1 MQFRIAD
8 TFTNSLTKLPND
20 VQKIIKTTAF
30 DLQLNPENPGLS
42 FHKLDRV
49 KDKNFWSI
57 RVNKDIRLIVHKSQD
72 NFLLCYVDH
81 HDDAYKWAQKRKLG
95 THPCTG
101 AAQFVE
107 IRDVM
112 NEEDELNTL
121 IYEQS
126 SADDEFS
133 EEVFLKNQGIN
144 NSSQTNSDSLKK
156 QLFIN
161 KSSNE
166 LLSYGVPEEWID
178 YVKICDE
185 DELLELCDHLPAE
198 AAEALLELATGGNP
212 KVYNAKVEDP
222 FDHPDAQRRF
232 RIIENTEELEKA
244 LDFPWEKWTI
254 FLHPKQKQIVEKD
267 YSGPV
272 RISGSAGTGKT
283 IVALHRAV
291 YLARINIESRILLTT
306 YSDTLASS
314 LKIKLKR
321 LLGNEP
327 RLGERIDVYS
337 IDAIGI
343 RLYSLL
349 VSPPN
354 LINQDLLVETL
365 RKFSN
370 SDVYKKFKFHFL
382 LSEWE
387 DVVDAWQISDWEGY
401 RDVMRLGRKTRLLES
416 QRKIL
421 WDLYS
426 KLQSFLDE
434 RNLLTPAKLFTNLA
448 RKIKNEN
455 KLIYNHIIVDES
467 QDINM
472 SHLKFIHSLGGD
484 RDNALF
490 FSGDLGQRIF
500 QQPFS
505 WKSLGVDI
513 RGRSQTLKVNYRT
526 SHQIRSHADLLL
538 GPSVSDLDGNT
549 EDRSKTISVFNGPNP
564 LIVDFDNKEEEIKG
578 VAQKIKSQI
587 ELGVIPHEMGV
598 FVRSKNQIES
608 AEEALKLAGFDYK
621 ILDHDV
627 QITNGSISLI
637 TMNLAKGL
645 EFRSVIVMCCDDEVL
660 PLQDRIESIGD
671 DADLQEVYDTERHL
685 LYVACTRARDYLF
698 VTGVKPLSEFLDDM
712 NLKN

>member
-81 HDDAYKWAQKRKLG
+81 HDEAYKWAQKRKLE
-95 THPCTG
+95 THPTTG

-112 NEEDELNTL
+112 NEEDANN
-121 IYEQS
+121 IYYFQP
-126 SADDEFS
+126 DEFS
-133 EEVFLKNQGIN
+133 EEVFFKNQKIN
-144 NSSQTNSDSLKK
+144 NNTKTNSDPLKK

-178 YVKICDE
+178 DVKICDE

-212 KVYNAKVEDP
+212 KVYKAKVEDP

-232 RIIENTEELEKA
+232 RIMENTEELEKA

-254 FLHPKQKQIVEKD
+254 FLHPEQKQIVEKD

-291 YLARINIESRILLTT
+291 YLARINLESRILLTT

-327 RLGERIDVYS
+327 RLAERIDVYS

-343 RLYSLL
+343 RLYKLL

-354 LINQDLLVETL
+354 LIKQNFLLETL
-365 RKFSN
+365 RELSN
-370 SDVYKKFKFHFL
+370 SDDYKKFKFHFL

-387 DVVDAWQISDWEGY
+387 DVVDAWQISDWEAY

-434 RNLLTPAKLFTNLA
+434 RNLLTSAKLFTSLA

-472 SHLKFIHSLGGD
+472 SHLKFMHSLGGD

-564 LIVDFDNKEEEIKG
+564 LIGDFDNNEEEIKG

-587 ELGVIPHEMGV
+587 ELGVLPHEMGV
-598 FVRSKNQIES
+598 FVRSKNQIER
-608 AEEALKLAGFDYK
+608 AEEALKLTGFDYK

-627 QITNGSISLI
+627 QITNGSISII

>member
-1 MQFRIAD
+1 MQFRISD
-8 TFTNSLTKLPND
+8 TFTNSLAKLPKD
-20 VQKIIKTTAF
+20 SQKTIKTTAF
-30 DLQLNPENPGLS
+30 DLQINPENPGLS

-49 KDKNFWSI
+49 KDKNFWSV
-57 RVNKDIRLIVHKSQD
+57 RVNKDIRLIVHKSQE

-81 HDDAYKWAQKRKLG
+81 HDNAYKWAQKRKLE
-95 THPCTG
+95 THPTTG

-107 IRDVM
+107 IRDVFIEEEA
-112 NEEDELNTL
+112 NVVDCYGGDESPEEDISKALKSSDNT
-121 IYEQS
+121 
-126 SADDEFS
+126 
-133 EEVFLKNQGIN
+133 
-144 NSSQTNSDSLKK
+144 QTNSDFLKK
-156 QLFIN
+156 YLFKN
-161 KSSNE
+161 KSAEE
-166 LLSYGVPEEWID
+166 LLSYGVPKDWIEV
-178 YVKICDE
+178 VKICNE
-185 DELLELCDHLPAE
+185 EELLEICDHLPAE
-198 AAEALLELATGGNP
+198 AAEALLELATGGTP
-212 KVYNAKVEDP
+212 KVNNKKVEDP

-232 RIIENTEELEKA
+232 RIMENTDELEKA

-254 FLHPKQKQIVEKD
+254 FLHPEQKQIVEKD
-267 YSGPV
+267 SSGPA
-272 RISGSAGTGKT
+272 RIAGSAGTGKT

-291 YLARINIESRILLTT
+291 YLARKNLESRILLTT
-306 YSDTLASS
+306 YSDILASS

-321 LLGNEP
+321 LLGNQP
-327 RLGERIDVYS
+327 RLAERIDIYS
-337 IDAIGI
+337 IEGIGI
-343 RLYSLL
+343 RLYKLL
-349 VSPPN
+349 ISPPN
-354 LINQDLLVETL
+354 LVNRNLLSESL
-365 RKFSN
+365 KGLSN
-370 SDVYKKFKFHFL
+370 SDDYKNFKFHFL
-382 LSEWE
+382 LSEWD
-387 DVVDAWQISDWEGY
+387 DVVDAWQISDWEAY
-401 RDVMRLGRKTRLLES
+401 RDVMRLGRKTRFLES

-434 RNLLTPAKLFTNLA
+434 RNLLTSAKLFTNLA
-448 RKIKNEN
+448 QKIKDEN

-472 SHLKFIHSLGGD
+472 SHLKFMRSLGGD

-513 RGRSQTLKVNYRT
+513 RGRSQILKVNYRT

-538 GPSVSDLDGNT
+538 GPLVSDLDGNT
-549 EDRSKTISVFNGPNP
+549 EDRSKTISVFNGSDP
-564 LIVDFDNKEEEIKG
+564 LIGDFDDKEEEIKV

-587 ELGVIPHEMGV
+587 DSGILPHEMGI
-598 FVRSKNQIES
+598 FVRSKNQIER
-608 AEEALKLAGFDYK
+608 AEEALKLTGFNYK
-621 ILDHDV
+621 ILDYDV

-685 LYVACTRARDYLF
+685 LYVACTRARDHLF

-712 NLKN
+712 KLKN